1 MQRVVSSDLWRVAKA
16 HAKSA
21 RRRRAAIAYV
31 TQDLIGFRRGDTL
44 LCDASPLATSCG
56 ETSAKLIRSL
66 HEKGVSVFHTEG
78 LHAKVLLLDAVAV
91 IGSGNM
97 SNSSATALVEAGI
110 VTDQTSTVAG
120 VASLI
125 EQLQRQS
132 RRLEV
137 RDIDRLCQIKVVRRG
152 GAPKQRAKQGPKSK
166 CLGDRTW
173 LVGVRE
179 LKRDSNAREQRM
191 IDRANQRL
199 SSQFGEDDE
208 PAWVRWSG
216 QGHFARE
223 SRGGDS
229 LIQIWR
235 SAKATRPSR
244 VCRSTPVLLKQK
256 AKTWTRFYTREV
268 DGPYAEM
275 SWGQFQRLLKTVGYH
290 RKVGPG
296 TVHLLEPQIAEAI
309 DKKWKAF
316 TRS

>member
-1 MQRVVSSDLWRVAKA
+1 MQKVVSNDLWRVAKA

-21 RRRRAAIAYV
+21 RKRRAAIAYV

-44 LCDASPLATSCG
+44 LCDASRQAVSCG

-66 HEKGVSVFHTEG
+66 YEKGVSVFHTEE
-78 LHAKVLLLDAVAV
+78 LHAKVLLLDGIAV

-132 RRLEV
+132 RKLEGGE
-137 RDIDRLCQIKVVRRG
+137 IARLCKIEVVRRG
-152 GAPKQRAKQGPKSK
+152 GVRERRAKRRPKSAT
-166 CLGDRTW
+166 LGDRTW
-173 LVGVRE
+173 LIGVRE
-179 LKRDSNAREQRM
+179 LKRDSNPRETAD
-191 IDRANQRL
+191 DRQGQKWL
-199 SSQFGEDDE
+199 SSQFHEDDE

-216 QGHFARE
+216 KGLFARE

-235 SAKATRPSR
+235 SAKARRPSR

-256 AKTWTRFYTREV
+256 AKTWTRFYTR
-268 DGPYAEM
+268 DGEGPQAEM
-275 SWGQFQRLLKTVGYH
+275 SWGRFQRLLKAVGYH

-296 TVHLLEPQIAEAI
+296 TVHLLEPQIADAI
-309 DKKWKAF
+309 DKNWKAF